1 MNYMRKFYRLMK
13 RALPHLILICAA
25 ALIVLLIVN
34 YYNPLMNFLENT
46 AAHVLMYALCSLSIL
61 LAVKTIY
68 TDFKK

>member
-13 RALPHLILICAA
+13 RALPHLILICAT

-34 YYNPLMNFLENT
+34 YNNPFMNFLEDT
-46 AAHVLMYALCSLSIL
+46 AAHVLMYALCFLSIL

>member
-46 AAHVLMYALCSLSIL
+46 AAHVLMYTLCSLSIL

-68 TDFKK
+68 TDLKK

>member
-13 RALPHLILICAA
+13 RALPHLILICAT

-46 AAHVLMYALCSLSIL
+46 AAHVLMLSLIH
-61 LAVKTIY
+61 I
-68 TDFKK
+68 